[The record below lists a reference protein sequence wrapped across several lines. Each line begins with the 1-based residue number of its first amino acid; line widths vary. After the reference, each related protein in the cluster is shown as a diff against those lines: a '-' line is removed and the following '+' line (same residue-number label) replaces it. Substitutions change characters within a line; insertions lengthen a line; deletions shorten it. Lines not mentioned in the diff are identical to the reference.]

1 MMNSTF
7 AKLSLAAIPAEEE
20 ALRAP
25 IREFLQDT
33 LRDIPMDRLARGI
46 SDADTGFSRK
56 LAEKGLIGLALPKEI
71 GGAGRTYFARF
82 VLVEELLVSGA
93 PASAHWVND
102 RQTAPLLAR
111 FGSPEQRANYLPRI
125 MSGDA
130 LFCIGMSEP
139 DTGSD
144 LAGVR
149 TRAVPTGDGR
159 WRLNGRKIWISNAHH
174 AHYMCALVRTSG
186 TTEDRHKGLSQVIID
201 LSLPGV
207 TIRPIKDL
215 ADDLHF
221 CEVLFEDV
229 LLPEDALVGEEG
241 SGFMQVG
248 SELSYERSGPDR
260 IYSAMV
266 LIEGWLKELRAV
278 PSPGPSVISL
288 LGRIAGRLAVL
299 RAMSIAVAAKLEAGE
314 NVDLEAS
321 LVKDLGT
328 EFEQSV
334 PGWISEALELTRDHP
349 PSAVLRQTLAYVTQI
364 CPSFSLRGGTRQI
377 LRSIIA
383 RGLGLR

>member
-1 MMNSTF
+1 MNSTF
-7 AKLSLAAIPAEEE
+7 APLPLAAIPAEEE

-46 SDADTGFSRK
+46 SEADCAFSRK
-56 LAEKGLIGLALPKEI
+56 LAEKGLIGLALPKAV
-71 GGAGRTYFARF
+71 GGAGRTCFARF
-82 VLVEELLVSGA
+82 VLVEELLVAGA
-93 PASAHWVND
+93 PASAHWAND
-102 RQTAPLLAR
+102 RQTAPLLLR
-111 FGSPEQRANYLPRI
+111 FASPEQQAKYVPRLL
-125 MSGDA
+125 SCDA

-149 TRAVPTGDGR
+149 CRAVPTGDGR
-159 WRLNGRKIWISNAHH
+159 WRLNGRKIWTSNAHH

-186 TTEDRHKGLSQVIID
+186 TTEDRHKGLSQVIVD

-207 TIRPIKDL
+207 SIRPIKDL
-215 ADDLHF
+215 ADDTHF

-229 LLPEDALVGEEG
+229 LLPEDALIGEEG
-241 SGFMQVG
+241 SGFLQVG

-266 LIEGWLKELRAV
+266 LIEGWLRELREV
-278 PSPGPSVISL
+278 PNPGPAVTSL
-288 LGRIAGRLAVL
+288 LGRMAGRLAVL
-299 RAMSIAVAAKLEAGE
+299 RAMSIALAAKLEMGE
-314 NVDLEAS
+314 QVDLQAS
-321 LVKDLGT
+321 LLKDLGT
-328 EFEQSV
+328 EFEQAV
-334 PGWISEALELTRDHP
+334 PGWISEALELTPDHP
-349 PSAVLRQTLAYVTQI
+349 PSAVLRQTLAYITQI